1 MTNQTLNSENSTQAQ
16 QSHGQAQHAAERQQG
31 QAEHELLNKTR
42 RQLSASFRDPSGFLF
57 SRGGVLYRQINHKY
71 EQEYTRLMESGLYD
85 KLVKAGLLVQHA
97 ESEEAPAESD
107 LAYKIIQPERVP
119 FISYPYEWSFGQ
131 LKDAA
136 LATLSIQRRAL
147 KVGMSLKD
155 ASAYNIQ
162 FVRGKAM
169 LIDTLS
175 FEYYKEGQP
184 WVAYRQF
191 CQHFLAPL
199 ALMALKDIR
208 LNQLL
213 RVYIDGVPLDLAS
226 ELLPSKTKFNF
237 GLLTNIHLHA
247 GAQKK
252 YSGAEVKSRPATT
265 FGKQAMIGL
274 IEGLDSAVRKLDWKP
289 GGTEWGNYYDIT
301 NYSDAA
307 FEHKKQLVGE
317 WVVRMKPKLVCDL
330 GANNGVFSR
339 VAGEDGAYVISSDI
353 DPAAVEQNY
362 RQMKSEKNENLLPL
376 LLDLTN
382 PSPSIGWANEERD
395 SFAGRGPADMVLA
408 LALIHH
414 LAISNNVPLPQVADF
429 FAHMGKYLVIE
440 FVPKSDSQVQK
451 LLVSREDIFPNYT
464 REGFETAFRQRF
476 KICEAV
482 NVRESERVLYLMER
496 L

>member
-1 MTNQTLNSENSTQAQ
+1 M
-16 QSHGQAQHAAERQQG
+16 
-31 QAEHELLNKTR
+31 
-42 RQLSASFRDPSGFLF
+42 
-57 SRGGVLYRQINHKY
+57 
-71 EQEYTRLMESGLYD
+71 
-85 KLVKAGLLVQHA
+85 
-97 ESEEAPAESD
+97 
-107 LAYKIIQPERVP
+107 
-119 FISYPYEWSFGQ
+119 
-131 LKDAA
+131 
-136 LATLSIQRRAL
+136 QRRAL

-162 FVRGKAM
+162 FVRGKPA

-175 FEYYKEGQP
+175 FELYKEGQP

-199 ALMALKDIR
+199 ALMALRDIR

-213 RVYIDGVPLDLAS
+213 RVYIDGIPLDLAS
-226 ELLPSKTKFNF
+226 GLLPGKTRLHF
-237 GLLTNIHLHA
+237 GLLTHIHLHA
-247 GAQKK
+247 GAQKR
-252 YSGAEVKSRPATT
+252 YAGMEVKSRRATMS
-265 FGKQAMIGL
+265 KQAMTGL
-274 IEGLDSAVRKLDWKP
+274 IDSLESTVRALDWKP

-307 FEHKKQLVGE
+307 FEHKKELVAE
-317 WVVRMKPKLVCDL
+317 WTAAFKPSLVWDL

-339 VAGEDGAYVISSDI
+339 VAGKEAGYVVSSDI

-362 RQMKSEKNENLLPL
+362 RQMKQEKTENLLPL
-376 LLDLTN
+376 LVDLTN

-395 SFAGRGPADMVLA
+395 SLGGRGPADMVLS

-414 LAISNNVPLPQVADF
+414 LAISNNVPLPQVTDF
-429 FAHMGKYLVIE
+429 FAKIGKWLILE

-464 REGFETAFRQRF
+464 REGLEVAFQHKF
-476 KICEAV
+476 KIREAV
-482 NVRESERVLYLMER
+482 NLRESERVLYLMER

>member
-1 MTNQTLNSENSTQAQ
+1 MTKQNQNSGLAQ
-16 QSHGQAQHAAERQQG
+16 QSLG
-31 QAEHELLNKTR
+31 
-42 RQLSASFRDPSGFLF
+42 QLSASFRDPSGFLF
-57 SRGGVLYRQINHKY
+57 SRDGVLYRQINRKY
-71 EQEYTRLMESGLYD
+71 EQEYLRLMESGLYE
-85 KLVKAGLLVQHA
+85 KLVKAGLLIPHIEVDQ
-97 ESEEAPAESD
+97 EPAESD
-107 LAYKIIQPERVP
+107 SAYKIIQPERVP
-119 FISYPYEWSFGQ
+119 FISYHYEWSFGQ

-162 FVRGKAM
+162 FVRGKPT

-175 FEYYKEGQP
+175 FEIYKEGQP

-199 ALMALKDIR
+199 ALMALRDIR

-213 RVYIDGVPLDLAS
+213 RIYIDGVPLDLAS
-226 ELLPSKTKFNF
+226 ELLPSKTRLNF

-252 YSGAEVKSRPATT
+252 YSGAEVKSRPGTMS
-265 FGKQAMIGL
+265 KQAMTGL
-274 IEGLDSAVRKLDWKP
+274 IDGLDSAIRKLEWKP

-317 WVVRMKPKLVCDL
+317 WAARMKPGLVWDL

-339 VAGEDGAYVISSDI
+339 VAGAAGAYVVSSDI
-353 DPAAVEQNY
+353 DPTAVEQNY
-362 RQMKSEKNENLLPL
+362 RQVKTAKEENLLPIL
-376 LLDLTN
+376 IDLTN

-395 SFAGRGPADMVLA
+395 SFGERGPADMVLA

-429 FAHMGKYLVIE
+429 FAKTGKWLIIE

-451 LLVSREDIFPNYT
+451 LLVSREDIFPTYT
-464 REGFETAFRQRF
+464 REGFEAAFKQRF

-482 NVRESERVLYLMER
+482 NVRDAERVLYLMER
-496 L
+496 Q